1 MDRQP
6 ARRIRTRVGEHG
18 DRLSG
23 GQRQRIALARILR
36 AEAPVLL
43 LDEPIEHL
51 ELPTADPLTTELIA
65 VARGPTDDAS
75 PRPAHR
81 GHLVS
86 VDGPYRRMWTRE
98 RSTDGRHARVT
109 SAWRRVEPA
118 ESDMARAKKE
128 CAFCWPI
135 ARLDWAVPAGEW
147 MSTMHVRRGAA
158 TVSDGP
164 RLAAP
169 LGASGDR
176 RLIAFGRAGEPPHN
190 WGESASA
197 VGPLFRPEPVS

>member
-6 ARRIRTRVGEHG
+6 ARRIGTRVGEHD

-23 GQRQRIALARILR
+23 GQRQRIALARIPL

-43 LDEPIEHL
+43 LDEPIEQL

-86 VDGPYRRMWTRE
+86 VDARTGECGP
-98 RSTDGRHARVT
+98 A
-109 SAWRRVEPA
+109 
-118 ESDMARAKKE
+118 SDR
-128 CAFCWPI
+128 PT
-135 ARLDWAVPAGEW
+135 AG
-147 MSTMHVRRGAA
+147 T
-158 TVSDGP
+158 
-164 RLAAP
+164 
-169 LGASGDR
+169 LG
-176 RLIAFGRAGEPPHN
+176 
-190 WGESASA
+190 
-197 VGPLFRPEPVS
+197 